1 MSGATYK
8 AVLFAPDGE
17 WTTDCKVYR
26 NARVMQLAT
35 YNSEVGRGLVHTPEW
50 VAFMEKEQAWFNSQQ
65 T

>member
-1 MSGATYK
+1 MSEVQEFFRKIVG
-8 AVLFAPDGE
+8 P
-17 WTTDCKVYR
+17 TDEEFYR